1 MDVPFRLTRRDAPAP
16 ADAFLLLAT
25 DARELAMACAC
36 LGANVPAVFA
46 VRGGFVLVPP
56 AGHDAR
62 HVPGAIALRRLMG
75 DLLIPADAELV
86 PALLPDEAAA
96 LTQAR
101 GLVVL
106 PGGEVLAFDPQPLRV
121 TQWLRPVV
129 VRRDDWQPF
138 PPRPLRPD
146 TLTVI
151 ERPAPPA
158 GLMDALGAG
167 APDDAEP
174 LGTGSGQGI
183 PDDARPPGA
192 NSAMTRFTASG
203 KLAVGGF
210 LAWVG
215 RQLGSAGLAKLGGDL
230 ARRALE
236 AVPRLSEKVLGDQ
249 EAALREVLRQLQSGD
264 IEKGLR
270 RAPAAVADPNQ
281 PARVGTNAHLGNR
294 DPRYSLRD
302 LIGSGGGPATA
313 WLGGG
318 DVWNELAKVYRQL
331 AEDATRRGDFRRAA
345 YIYGVLLRD
354 LRSAANVLL
363 AGGLCRDAAL
373 LFRDRLNDPLAAA
386 DAFERA
392 GDTDEAV
399 RLYEAYEHFER
410 AADLLLRIGD
420 EARALLFH
428 TRAAEQLARRGHF
441 LAAGLLMRNRAGRRD
456 LALSYFRRGWEGIT
470 AENVTCGER
479 LIDEHLAADDLPAT
493 KALLAEAEAVLADRP
508 SDTGRFFNYAIGV
521 GKDFLPAELRDD
533 ISDHVRLMFA
543 AHLRAAGRG
552 HEGSRL
558 ANELFGHN
566 PVWSG
571 PVVRDAGFAVREKD
585 RRPVPPAAPSHPP
598 PVKLASGTVTA
609 VAVARGTFDIVVATT
624 EAIVMWRVNEG
635 RVVPLGD
642 EGDHPATALSVGAQG
657 QVVFALRE
665 LGDAVKLTSFRAD
678 GTSSF
683 TRISETTEEI
693 GGDYHLQPS
702 VTGPPSSYG
711 LVLAGASQRCCFSS
725 LVMVPGTQHP
735 FRADGPRTCLLVE
748 APGGAAWDWSD
759 GSIHHLNH
767 GSSPPDETQWVE
779 PWKPAH
785 GDETLPAPCI
795 DWLTP
800 EPGTLEVTGIDAEG
814 FLRWAEFRVNDP
826 AKPTKR
832 HAIAPSEDYIAA
844 CLTGPGAVAGVT
856 RQNEVQWFRLV
867 GTRLDVV
874 ASVRLNV
881 PTPVVALVARPTHNE
896 VVAILADGYAVR
908 VGRP

>member
-16 ADAFLLLAT
+16 TDAFLLVSA
-25 DARELAMACAC
+25 DVNELARACAG
-36 LGANVPAVFA
+36 LGDNVPAVFA
-46 VRGGFVLVPP
+46 VSGGFVLVPP

-62 HVPGAIALRRLMG
+62 HVPGAIALRRLTG
-75 DLLIPADAELV
+75 DLYVPADAELM

-106 PGGEVLAFDPQPLRV
+106 PGGEVLAFDPTPLAV

-129 VRRDDWQPF
+129 VRRDDWHPF
-138 PPRPLRPD
+138 PPRPHRPD
-146 TLTVI
+146 TLSAI

-158 GLMDALGAG
+158 GLMDVLGAG
-167 APDDAEP
+167 APDDTEP

-183 PDDARPPGA
+183 PEDARPA
-192 NSAMTRFTASG
+192 DATSALTRFTASG
-203 KLAVGGF
+203 KLAFGGF

-230 ARRALE
+230 ARKALE

-270 RAPAAVADPNQ
+270 RAPIAVADPDQ
-281 PARVGTNAHLGNR
+281 PVKVGTNAALGNR

-331 AEDATRRGDFRRAA
+331 AEDATKRGDFRRAA

-373 LFRDRLNDPLAAA
+373 LFRDKLSDPLAAA

-399 RLYEAYEHFER
+399 RLYEKYEHFEK
-410 AADLLLRIGD
+410 AAELLLRIGD
-420 EARALLFH
+420 EERALLFH
-428 TRAAEQLARRGHF
+428 TKAAEQLAGRGHF
-441 LAAGLLMRNRAGRRD
+441 LAAGLLMRSRAGRRD
-456 LALSYFRRGWEGIT
+456 LAVRYFRRGWEGIT

-479 LIDEHLAADDLPAT
+479 LLDEHLAADDLPAT
-493 KALLAEAEAVLADRP
+493 KSLLAEAETVLADRP
-508 SDTGRFFNYAIGV
+508 GDTGRFFNYALAAG
-521 GKDFLPAELRDD
+521 GSFLPTELRDD
-533 ISDHVRLMFA
+533 LTDHVRMMFA
-543 AHLRAAGRG
+543 SHLRAAGSG
-552 HEGSRL
+552 HDGSRL
-558 ANELFGHN
+558 ANELFGEGA
-566 PVWSG
+566 VWSG
-571 PVVRDAGFAVREKD
+571 PVVRDAGFAVRDRE
-585 RRPVPPAAPSHPP
+585 RRPAPPAAPSHPP

-635 RVVPLGD
+635 RVVPVAG
-642 EGDHPATALSVGAQG
+642 ESGNPFGALSVDHRGEVVVG
-657 QVVFALRE
+657 LQVLS
-665 LGDAVKLTSFRAD
+665 DAVLL
-678 GTSSF
+678 SSF
-683 TRISETTEEI
+683 AVNASYQLRCVREPSENPEA
-693 GGDYHLQPS
+693 DWYLQPAA
-702 VTGPPSSYG
+702 TGD
-711 LVLAGASQRCCFSS
+711 LVVLALGGQRLSFVGPV
-725 LVMVPGTQHP
+725 LVGREPHP
-735 FRADGPRTCLLVE
+735 FRPAGALTHLLAT
-748 APGGAAWDWSD
+748 APGNTAWDWSD

-767 GSSPPDETQWVE
+767 GSSPPDGAQWAE
-779 PWKPAH
+779 PWKPAIRDDVIRPTP
-785 GDETLPAPCI
+785 GI
-795 DWLTP
+795 DWMTSTP
-800 EPGTLEVTGIDAEG
+800 GKLVLTGIDAEG
-814 FLRWAEFRVNDP
+814 FLRWAEFRVHRP
-826 AKPTKR
+826 AKPTMR
-832 HAIAPSEDYIAA
+832 YALAPTDDYVAA
-844 CLTGPGAVAGVT
+844 CLTSSEGVAGVT
-856 RQNEVQWFRLV
+856 RQNEVQWFRLA

-881 PTPVVALVARPTHNE
+881 PTPVVALVARPGHNE
-896 VVAILADGYAVR
+896 VVAILADGHAVR
-908 VGRP
+908 VARP

>member
-1 MDVPFRLTRRDAPAP
+1 VDVPFRLTRRDTHAPT
-16 ADAFLLLAT
+16 DAFLLLAT
-25 DARELAMACAC
+25 DAKELATAGAC
-36 LGANVPAVFA
+36 LGANAPAVFP

-56 AGHDAR
+56 AGHDVR

-96 LTQAR
+96 LTQHR

-106 PGGEVLAFDPQPLRV
+106 PGGAVLGFDPQPLRV
-121 TQWLRPVV
+121 TRWLRPVV

-146 TLTVI
+146 TLSVI
-151 ERPAPPA
+151 ERPAPLA
-158 GLMDALGAG
+158 GLMDVLGAG

-183 PDDARPPGA
+183 PEDARPPA
-192 NSAMTRFTASG
+192 TNSALTRFTASS

-215 RQLGSAGLAKLGGDL
+215 RQFGSAGLAKLGGDL
-230 ARRALE
+230 ARSALE

-281 PARVGTNAHLGNR
+281 PARLGTDAQLGNR
-294 DPRYSLRD
+294 DTRYSLRD
-302 LIGSGGGPATA
+302 LIGSGGPATA

-331 AEDATRRGDFRRAA
+331 AEDATTRGDFRRAA

-399 RLYEAYEHFER
+399 RLYEKYEHFER

-420 EARALLFH
+420 EERALLFH
-428 TRAAEQLARRGHF
+428 TKAAEQLARRGHF
-441 LAAGLLMRNRAGRRD
+441 LAAGLLMRNRASRRD
-456 LALSYFRRGWEGIT
+456 LALNYFRRGWEGIT

-479 LIDEHLAADDLPAT
+479 LLDEYLAADDLPAT
-493 KALLAEAEAVLADRP
+493 KSLLAEAEAVLADRP
-508 SDTGRFFNYAIGV
+508 SDTGRFFNYALGV

-533 ISDHVRLMFA
+533 LSDHVRLMFA
-543 AHLRAAGRG
+543 SHLRTAGSG

-558 ANELFGHN
+558 ANELFGHSA
-566 PVWSG
+566 VWSG

-585 RRPVPPAAPSHPP
+585 RRPVPPAAPTHPP

-624 EAIVMWRVNEG
+624 EVIVVCRVSEG

-642 EGDHPATALSVGAQG
+642 GGEEPFVAVSVDEKGSVVVAL
-657 QVVFALRE
+657 QVLSGTVQ
-665 LGDAVKLTSFRAD
+665 LTSFAVNDPHLLRRVREGCD
-678 GTSSF
+678 DL
-683 TRISETTEEI
+683 
-693 GGDYHLQPS
+693 GGDWYLQPA
-702 VTGPPSSYG
+702 VADE
-711 LVLAGASQRCCFSS
+711 LVVVAL
-725 LVMVPGTQHP
+725 
-735 FRADGPRTCLLVE
+735 GPRRLTLVGPVLVTRESDVFRPEGLQTHLLVS
-748 APGGAAWDWSD
+748 AGRDSAWDWSD
-759 GSIHHLNH
+759 ESIHHLNH
-767 GSSPPDETQWVE
+767 NSSPPDETQWIQ
-779 PWKPAH
+779 PWKPAR
-785 GDETLPAPCI
+785 GDETLPAPSI

-800 EPGTLEVTGIDAEG
+800 EPGTLEVTGIDTEG

-832 HAIAPSEDYIAA
+832 QAIAPSDGYVAS

-874 ASVRLNV
+874 ASVKLNV

-896 VVAILADGYAVR
+896 VVAIHADGHAVR
-908 VGRP
+908 VRRP